1 MKQFKVR
8 PVPTVLAQELQNKID
23 GKTKPLG
30 ALGKLETLALKIGLI
45 QNTLNPSLKR
55 PVLIVFA
62 GDHGVAEEGVSPYP
76 QAVTQQM
83 VMNFLGGGAA
93 INVLAR
99 QNGMT
104 LRIVDAG
111 VNADFPAHPGLTHAK
126 ISKGTRN
133 FLRERAMTPEQCE
146 ASVITGATLM
156 KKELDDGS
164 NVVAFGEMGIGNT
177 SSAAALM
184 SVLGKFPVA
193 QCVGRGAG
201 LDKAGLMRKRQLI
214 EQAIAKHPMDGS
226 PMLALATFGGFEI
239 AMIVGAM
246 LQAAETGA
254 VMIID
259 GFIVTAALLIA
270 TMIEPA
276 VRDYCVFAHQSDESG
291 HALLLSHLNA
301 DPLLLLNMRL
311 GEGSGAAMSY
321 PLLLAAV
328 NFLNE
333 MASFEAAGV
342 SKKIE

>member
-111 VNADFPAHPGLTHAK
+111 VNADFPAHPSLTHAK

-133 FLRERAMTPEQCE
+133 FLHERAMTPEQCE
-146 ASVITGATLM
+146 ASVTTGATLM

-177 SSAAALM
+177 SSAAALI
-184 SVLGKFPVA
+184 S
-193 QCVGRGAG
+193 
-201 LDKAGLMRKRQLI
+201 
-214 EQAIAKHPMDGS
+214 
-226 PMLALATFGGFEI
+226 
-239 AMIVGAM
+239 
-246 LQAAETGA
+246 
-254 VMIID
+254 
-259 GFIVTAALLIA
+259 
-270 TMIEPA
+270 
-276 VRDYCVFAHQSDESG
+276 
-291 HALLLSHLNA
+291 
-301 DPLLLLNMRL
+301 
-311 GEGSGAAMSY
+311 
-321 PLLLAAV
+321 
-328 NFLNE
+328 
-333 MASFEAAGV
+333 
-342 SKKIE
+342 